1 MQGGGRHEGVLEP
14 RKEWAQGGAVVSS
27 EGPRTPSVLQ
37 AVITL
42 TALGL
47 INNPVN
53 RPSYPLG
60 QRSQEMARKIATDAP
75 KVTYPAEGAVG
86 PTPPTR
92 QGHLSL

>member
-1 MQGGGRHEGVLEP
+1 M
-14 RKEWAQGGAVVSS
+14 VSS
-27 EGPRTPSVLQ
+27 EGPRTPSFLQ

-75 KVTYPAEGAVG
+75 KVM
-86 PTPPTR
+86 
-92 QGHLSL
+92 